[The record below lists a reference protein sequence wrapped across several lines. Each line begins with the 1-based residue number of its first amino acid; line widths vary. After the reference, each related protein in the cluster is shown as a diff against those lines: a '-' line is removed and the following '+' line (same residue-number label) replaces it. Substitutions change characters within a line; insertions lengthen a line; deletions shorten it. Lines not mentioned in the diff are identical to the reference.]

1 MSFSMFVSPLGLM
14 LPLISEVS
22 HGPMILHGKNIVSTV
37 VNVFMKMETHLFRK
51 AGVAKCYC
59 CFCREVISCPR
70 HPAPGL
76 ARA

>member
-1 MSFSMFVSPLGLM
+1 MGGSIVKHGGQNPLEPARFGCK
-14 LPLISEVS
+14 
-22 HGPMILHGKNIVSTV
+22 ILHGKNIVSTV